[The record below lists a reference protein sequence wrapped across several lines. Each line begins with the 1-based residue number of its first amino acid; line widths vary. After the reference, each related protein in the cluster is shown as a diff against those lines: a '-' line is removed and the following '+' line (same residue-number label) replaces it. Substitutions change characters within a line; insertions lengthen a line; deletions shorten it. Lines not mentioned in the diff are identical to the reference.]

1 MGHDEM
7 VVLLEE
13 TMLVRIL
20 EQLFDAIYLVFFQ
33 TGVEEWLDRG
43 WARGR
48 FNAWK
53 KQGSFDDSDINGGW
67 INSQ

>member
-20 EQLFDAIYLVFFQ
+20 EQLFDAIYLVFF
-33 TGVEEWLDRG
+33 
-43 WARGR
+43 
-48 FNAWK
+48 
-53 KQGSFDDSDINGGW
+53 
-67 INSQ
+67 